1 MRARLGGAA
10 ALSVSLLFT
19 AAACGVPGDS
29 DFRPIDPADIPY
41 GLSETSTST
50 TVVPSTSTSTTST
63 TVVAPTSTTEPAT
76 TTSTLPVEP
85 VALFWVSGTELFPSS
100 RLLLS
105 PAAPVQVLSALA
117 EGPPE
122 GDIGAGLRSALP
134 PGVEPLATVERG
146 VATVE
151 LPPSFI
157 TEVPGAEQRLA
168 IAQIVLTLT
177 RRGGIGQVTF
187 TLGGTPTAVPRGGG
201 DLAEPGDLLTCED
214 YENLL
219 GPGLGC

>member
-1 MRARLGGAA
+1 MRARLGVAA
-10 ALSVSLLFT
+10 ALSVALLVV

-29 DFRPIDPADIPY
+29 DFRAIDPADIPY
-41 GLSETSTST
+41 GLNETTTTT
-50 TVVPSTSTSTTST
+50 TVVTTTSTSTTST
-63 TVVAPTSTTEPAT
+63 TVVVPTSTTEPAT

-85 VALFWVSGTELFPSS
+85 VALFWVSGNELFPSS

-105 PAAPVQVLSALA
+105 PAAPAQVLSALA

-122 GDIGAGLRSALP
+122 GDISAGLRSALP
-134 PGVEPLATVERG
+134 SGVEPLASVERG

-157 TEVPGAEQRLA
+157 TDVPGAEQRLA

-187 TLGGTPTAVPRGGG
+187 TLGGTPTAVPRGRG
-201 DLAEPGDLLTCED
+201 DLAEPGDLLSCED